1 MLEIL
6 ATLKAPTFN
15 VCGFVSKIDGIP
27 KWQQF
32 LSLTLSFI
40 LVSPIKRHFTQRGVH
55 KLLSSQVE
63 LKGHPSKTRMLLQG
77 FCHG

>member
-15 VCGFVSKIDGIP
+15 VCGFVSRIDGIP

-32 LSLTLSFI
+32 GGHLSYGKSERPSVRRTVRMSE
-40 LVSPIKRHFTQRGVH
+40 
-55 KLLSSQVE
+55 LLNIARRAAND
-63 LKGHPSKTRMLLQG
+63 LPSHL
-77 FCHG
+77 